1 AVAATSS
8 ATSTTRANAVTALLS
23 HPHPHRVST
32 RSCPQTRFQPSLA
45 TGRVQPAVG
54 HLPGT
59 RAPRCER
66 RSAAETTPAPAQKR
80 DARKGQNWVETLPGV
95 GSGLTPS
102 GEAVDEEVVEGGEGL

>member
-1 AVAATSS
+1 ASAVTFARRPDVAATSS

-23 HPHPHRVST
+23 HPHPHRLST
-32 RSCPQTRFQPSLA
+32 RSCPQTTFQPSLA

-54 HLPGT
+54 HPPGT

-80 DARKGQNWVETLPGV
+80 ETRERGRTGLNPFPGPEV
-95 GSGLTPS
+95 G
-102 GEAVDEEVVEGGEGL
+102 